1 MIDANPAT
9 TGAGP
14 GSSAKPLRFH
24 WSMSSAGEK
33 WRGAKARAAQSGIPD
48 LSAHLEFCRS
58 AEDCQIESLL
68 TAVGFHRPDPIALA
82 AALGVLTTRIKF
94 MVACRSGLVS
104 PTAYVQQVNTV
115 SVLTQGRI
123 CLNIVGGHTPE
134 EQRYYGDF
142 LTHDDRYDRT
152 DEFLTI
158 CRSFWSGST
167 EVNFQG
173 KYFHIEKGK
182 LNTPFL
188 YGRGPEIYVGGA
200 SPKAIELAVKHASCF
215 WTLPAGPDDLL
226 PRIAEVLRAGVDVGL
241 LVSLIARPT
250 RAEAVTAAYAMVEAL
265 GTQPKNVHKE
275 FSKRS
280 DSVAF
285 GSTLAMAEGKQDWLT
300 NCLWSG
306 AVPYLGAP
314 SIALVGSFE
323 EIAGALWD
331 YRQAGIT
338 QFLFMGWPD
347 IEEMLLFSR
356 GVAPLIRAL
365 ESRSAAQEACATKV
379 SLATSPGR

>member
-1 MIDANPAT
+1 MNGNGERPASQT
-9 TGAGP
+9 RASTGA
-14 GSSAKPLRFH
+14 LRFH

-33 WRGAKARAAQSGIPD
+33 WRGAKARAAQSGMVD
-48 LSAHLEFCRS
+48 LNAHLEFCRA
-58 AEDCQIESLL
+58 AEECNIESLL

-82 AALGVLTTRIKF
+82 SALGVLTNKIKF
-94 MVACRSGLVS
+94 MVACRSGLIS
-104 PTAYVQQVNTV
+104 PTAFVQQVNTI

-142 LTHDDRYDRT
+142 LTHDDRYERT
-152 DEFLTI
+152 DEFLAI
-158 CRSFWSGST
+158 CRSFWSGSA

-173 KYFHIEKGK
+173 KYFQIEKGK

-188 YGRGPEIYVGGA
+188 YGQGPEIYVGGA
-200 SPKAIELAVKHASCF
+200 SPKAVELAVKHAACF
-215 WTLPAGPDDLL
+215 WTLPAGPTELF
-226 PRIAEVLRAGVDVGL
+226 PRIRHVLDAGVEVGL

-250 RAEAVTAAYAMVEAL
+250 RLEAVNAANTMLEEL
-265 GTQPKNVHKE
+265 GNSPRKAHKE
-275 FSKRS
+275 FAQRS

-285 GSTLAMAEGKQDWLT
+285 GSTLAMAEREHAWLT
-300 NCLWSG
+300 SCLWTG

-323 EIAGALWD
+323 EIAGALWE
-331 YRQAGIT
+331 YKQTGVT

-347 IEEMLLFSR
+347 LDEMKLFSR
-356 GVAPLIRAL
+356 EVLPLVRTR
-365 ESRSAAQEACATKV
+365 ESQSHAQEAPCN
-379 SLATSPGR
+379 